1 MQTKFKVAYPKKDR
15 TLTIVMFILMGVCLI
30 VITPQFGSIIFGV
43 VIYGIYTLAVF
54 VALATVLFYVK
65 VDESNIEVRMVFSR
79 KFEFNC
85 SDIEKVECHKDYYK
99 GRAKV
104 YVRILTKSQELDLD
118 QTMDNFQIMAGYILE
133 KLEAGEIKQ
142 TSVSDICKR
151 KLVKRKNGV

>member
-1 MQTKFKVAYPKKDR
+1 M
-15 TLTIVMFILMGVCLI
+15 
-30 VITPQFGSIIFGV
+30 
-43 VIYGIYTLAVF
+43 AVF